1 MAYTTRNTVNTV
13 NKLARKE
20 LNSNPVH
27 VVLELSKEKET
38 YTSSS
43 RNINGHK
50 LGQIAAR
57 NKRISLDKR
66 NIFLEVKL
74 AVSEEKRGRAN
85 VIPVKRIYLLYL
97 QTVLII
103 AGPASRYRMKV
114 SNTFTVNVIFCPSKA
129 NSWRS

>member
-1 MAYTTRNTVNTV
+1 MAYTTRNTVNR
-13 NKLARKE
+13 LARKE

-43 RNINGHK
+43 TEHK
-50 LGQIAAR
+50 LSQIAAR

-74 AVSEEKRGRAN
+74 AVSDH
-85 VIPVKRIYLLYL
+85 
-97 QTVLII
+97 
-103 AGPASRYRMKV
+103 S
-114 SNTFTVNVIFCPSKA
+114 
-129 NSWRS
+129 